1 MQQDVFE
8 QFSLLILKMSKIV
21 QKIKA
26 LEMVPFD
33 LKAVHVMI
41 LYLLR
46 MHREGLSVSELCRQT
61 MDDKAAVSRAVSV
74 LRERGYVEPEDTRLS
89 PVRLTKEGEELAAYI
104 SGRAACAVSEGG
116 VGLSDAEREQHP
128 GGTMI
133 KLLAD
138 SACDLEAEEAKAR
151 GIALLPLYIRFGDE
165 EFQDG
170 VTLSHRAFFEK
181 LVETDDIPKTSQIS
195 EYRFA
200 EAFEELTKDG
210 SEVIAVVLSSKLS
223 GTCQSAVKASKK
235 FEGKVFVVDSMNA
248 CLGERILVEYAARLI
263 EEGKLSAREIAAELA
278 NKKGKIK
285 LLALLD
291 TLKYLRKGGRISS
304 VTAIAGE
311 ITERP
316 DKVLKQGFAVR

>member
-1 MQQDVFE
+1 
-8 QFSLLILKMSKIV
+8 
-21 QKIKA
+21 
-26 LEMVPFD
+26 
-33 LKAVHVMI
+33 
-41 LYLLR
+41 
-46 MHREGLSVSELCRQT
+46 
-61 MDDKAAVSRAVSV
+61 
-74 LRERGYVEPEDTRLS
+74 
-89 PVRLTKEGEELAAYI
+89 
-104 SGRAACAVSEGG
+104 
-116 VGLSDAEREQHP
+116 
-128 GGTMI
+128 MI

-151 GIALLPLYIRFGDE
+151 GIALMPLYIRFGDE

-170 VTLSHRAFFEK
+170 VTLSHREFFEK
-181 LVETDDIPKTSQIS
+181 LIETDDIPKTSQIS
-195 EYRFA
+195 EYRFT

-210 SEVIAVVLSSKLS
+210 SEVVAIVLSSKLS
-223 GTCQSAVKASKK
+223 GTCQSAVKAAKK

-263 EEGKLSAREIAAELA
+263 GEGRLSAREIAEELE

-311 ITERP
+311 MLSIKPVITVTDGEPKLIGKAMGSKKGNNLLNRLVEECGGIDFSMPYTLAYSGLSEACPIRSPIRGFPRSIFSNICTTANICGRNIPIISHTISSGARSARTSVRTPSRSPSSQNKARIKKRRRGILRERIIRSLWNICA
-316 DKVLKQGFAVR
+316 VLQ